1 MFNFERPWFGTW
13 LSVEESQNTRFDGF
27 TNMLGD
33 GEGIEEDNWCMSNQR
48 YYEMSDRGHQ
58 GFWNFLIITNNL
70 FEISAL
76 FLLQATSLDF
86 MLKTLLAQ
94 MTRLRLSLLSSNA
107 LDLALLYQEMVLA
120 VSVVMEGKL
129 KIKSDNLCYIL

>member
-1 MFNFERPWFGTW
+1 
-13 LSVEESQNTRFDGF
+13 
-27 TNMLGD
+27 MLGD

-58 GFWNFLIITNNL
+58 GFLNFLIIENNL
-70 FEISAL
+70 FEKSAK
-76 FLLQATSLDF
+76 FLLQETLLGF
-86 MLKTLLAQ
+86 MLKILLAQ

-129 KIKSDNLCYIL
+129 KIKSDNFYNIL